1 MKLWSDFY
9 DLLMPELPGCS
20 LAVADSALHQA
31 AITFCEQ
38 SLAWQ
43 SAHPDISI
51 ISGTAEYSLTPPEGA
66 VVHAISYAALDGEEI
81 EPVGPLSI
89 PVRDWRRHAGT
100 PRYMLSG
107 PTSVTLMP
115 DSYAGGM
122 LTIIVVLK
130 PSATGMGI
138 DGNLFNEN
146 REAII
151 HGALARLMLSPRKP
165 YTNPQ
170 LAAYHHQQF
179 AIKTAAAGMR
189 AARNN
194 ARTPLQ
200 TAILRR
206 G

>member
-1 MKLWSDFY
+1 
-9 DLLMPELPGCS
+9 DLVMPELPGCP
-20 LAVADSALHQA
+20 LAVADSALRQA

-51 ISGTAEYSLTPPEGA
+51 TSGVAEYSLAPPEGT
-66 VVHAISYAALDGEEI
+66 VVHTITCATLNGEEI

-89 PVRDWRRHAGT
+89 PVTHWRSQAGKV
-100 PRYMLSG
+100 RYMLSG

-115 DSYAGGM
+115 DPYAAGT
-122 LTIIVVLK
+122 LTMIAVLK
-130 PSATGMGI
+130 PSAVSTGI
-138 DGNLFNEN
+138 DNNLFNEY
-146 REAII
+146 REAIV

-179 AIKTAAAGMR
+179 AIKTATAGMR